1 MDATKIQEARRL
13 ANALRICADDEQEC
27 TNCPFYGSD
36 TECISDKTSLSAA
49 DMIDAMA
56 TELESALGLTRQLDP
71 GQQNPNTTAEAE
83 LLRALCKAV
92 ASHQNPWDAG
102 IMDQLLAAWDAGA
115 EIADPLTVAL
125 LAPKLEWA
133 KQCLARD
140 PYLTDEVYAKLLL
153 AVIPAV
159 CPELREQEENADD
172 EDA

>member
-1 MDATKIQEARRL
+1 MSREKQIERL
-13 ANALRICADDEQEC
+13 R
-27 TNCPFYGSD
+27 
-36 TECISDKTSLSAA
+36 
-49 DMIDAMA
+49 DMIHD
-56 TELESALGLTRQLDP
+56 ELENLRCAAQGDRLPDNAWDRVDALTAGLLALK
-71 GQQNPNTTAEAE
+71 GQESDWKSPRAEPKAE

-115 EIADPLTVAL
+115 KIADPLTVAL

>member
-1 MDATKIQEARRL
+1 MSREEECDLLQSMIRDELEILRCDSQGGCL
-13 ANALRICADDEQEC
+13 PDNAWDKVHALTAGLQALKEQEVAQQ
-27 TNCPFYGSD
+27 P
-36 TECISDKTSLSAA
+36 SAK
-49 DMIDAMA
+49 
-56 TELESALGLTRQLDP
+56 
-71 GQQNPNTTAEAE
+71 AEDQAE
-83 LLRALCKAV
+83 LLRTLCKAI
-92 ASHQNPWDAG
+92 AQSQAPWDAD
-102 IMDQLLAAWDAGA
+102 IMNQLLAAWDAGA

>member
-1 MDATKIQEARRL
+1 MSREKQIERL
-13 ANALRICADDEQEC
+13 R
-27 TNCPFYGSD
+27 
-36 TECISDKTSLSAA
+36 
-49 DMIDAMA
+49 DMIHD
-56 TELESALGLTRQLDP
+56 ELENLRCDAKGGCLPDNAWDRVDALTAGFLALKDQEVAQKMAQRPSAK
-71 GQQNPNTTAEAE
+71 AEAQAE
-83 LLRALCKAV
+83 LLRTLCKAV
-92 ASHQNPWDAG
+92 TSRQNPWDVG

>member
-1 MDATKIQEARRL
+1 MSRE
-13 ANALRICADDEQEC
+13 EEC
-27 TNCPFYGSD
+27 DLLQS
-36 TECISDKTSLSAA
+36 
-49 DMIDAMA
+49 MIRD
-56 TELESALGLTRQLDP
+56 ELEILRCDSQGGCLPDNAWDRVDALTAGFLALKDQEVAQKMAQRPSAK
-71 GQQNPNTTAEAE
+71 AEAQAE
-83 LLRALCKAV
+83 LLRTLCKAV
-92 ASHQNPWDAG
+92 ASHQNPWDVG

>member
-1 MDATKIQEARRL
+1 MSKKKEIKQLESLLEDALEHLRCDVRDGDLSDSVWARDVDALMAGIRALKAQEVAETQP
-13 ANALRICADDEQEC
+13 ANA
-27 TNCPFYGSD
+27 
-36 TECISDKTSLSAA
+36 
-49 DMIDAMA
+49 
-56 TELESALGLTRQLDP
+56 
-71 GQQNPNTTAEAE
+71 TAKAE
-83 LLRALCKAV
+83 LLRTLCKAV
-92 ASHQNPWDAG
+92 ASHQNPWDVG

>member
-1 MDATKIQEARRL
+1 MIQATL
-13 ANALRICADDEQEC
+13 AKVS
-27 TNCPFYGSD
+27 T
-36 TECISDKTSLSAA
+36 
-49 DMIDAMA
+49 
-56 TELESALGLTRQLDP
+56 LG
-71 GQQNPNTTAEAE
+71 
-83 LLRALCKAV
+83 
-92 ASHQNPWDAG
+92 
-102 IMDQLLAAWDAGA
+102 DAGA